1 MVPPTGIEPVSSDF
15 QSAAMTTFATVGLNN
30 NMGYF
35 RPIEIETGP
44 LTVEAHHWIE
54 QTKKENFMGDKSF
67 RLRLNIE
74 RHVNPALL
82 EFLDKRNYFVRY
94 GEIFYTAID
103 RESKIHSDGDPRE
116 YTASN
121 DMAKINHI
129 VGGRDSLMNWYQPK
143 AKKEYQDDSQANS
156 KYTFYEHS
164 EVELVASAH
173 LQGWNIV
180 QVAPPHNI
188 VNRITRRV
196 CTSLTIRQKS
206 SPDRMPTYQ
215 QLVQDFT

>member
-1 MVPPTGIEPVSSDF
+1 
-15 QSAAMTTFATVGLNN
+15 
-30 NMGYF
+30 MGYF
-35 RPIEIETGP
+35 RQIEIELEP
-44 LTVEAHHWIE
+44 LTVRAHQWIE
-54 QTKKENFMGDKSF
+54 QTKRKNFMGNKSF

-74 RHVNPALL
+74 RHINPALL
-82 EFLDKRNYFVRY
+82 EFLDKKNYFVRY

-103 RESKIHSDGDPRE
+103 RVSAIHSDGDPTE
-116 YTASN
+116 YTAGN

-129 VGGRDSLMNWYQPK
+129 AGGRESLMNWYQPK
-143 AKKEYQDDSQANS
+143 TKKEYQRDSQANS
-156 KYTFYEHS
+156 KYTFYEHN
-164 EVELVASAH
+164 EVDLVASAH

-180 QVAPPHNI
+180 QVSPPHNI

-206 SPDRMPTYQ
+206 NPDCMPTYQ